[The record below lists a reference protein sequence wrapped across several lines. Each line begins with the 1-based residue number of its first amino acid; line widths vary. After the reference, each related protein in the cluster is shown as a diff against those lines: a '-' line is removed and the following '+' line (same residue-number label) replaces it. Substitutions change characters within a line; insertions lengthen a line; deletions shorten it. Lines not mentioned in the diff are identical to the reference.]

1 MLLKGGKMKL
11 TKINYN
17 SAVIF
22 GVLSLV
28 MYLAVGVLQWS
39 LKDVLI
45 SQGIQVTAVNTFLV
59 APLVGGVIGYLVVL
73 VAIVLYNM
81 IAKKYPIAWEVKK

>member
-1 MLLKGGKMKL
+1 MKL

-28 MYLAVGVLQWS
+28 MYLVVGFLQWS
-39 LKDVLI
+39 LRDVLI
-45 SQGIQVTAVNTFLV
+45 AQGISITAVQTFVV
-59 APLVGGVIGYLVVL
+59 APLVGGVLGYLFFL
-73 VAIVLYNM
+73 VGIVLYNLV
-81 IAKKYPIAWEVKK
+81 AKRYPISWEVSKK

>member
-1 MLLKGGKMKL
+1 MKL

-39 LKDVLI
+39 LRDVLI
-45 SQGIQVTAVNTFLV
+45 AQGIQVKAVQTFLV
-59 APLVGGVIGYLVVL
+59 APLVGGVVGYLFVL
-73 VAIVLYNM
+73 VAIVLYN
-81 IAKKYPIAWEVKK
+81 AVAVKYPVSWDVKR